1 MELRYHPLLSHRGIP
16 SWPPV
21 WVPFKS
27 DDKKPTLR
35 GEIGTL
41 KYTLSNALSGKCY
54 LLVDHYQL
62 SYIGC
67 LFCDDAAFC
76 SQIAAAL
83 EDNRGRTIK
92 EIGDLN
98 LSFTL

>member
-41 KYTLSNALSGKCY
+41 KYTFETLSLENAVC
-54 LLVDHYQL
+54 
-62 SYIGC
+62 
-67 LFCDDAAFC
+67 
-76 SQIAAAL
+76 
-83 EDNRGRTIK
+83 
-92 EIGDLN
+92 
-98 LSFTL
+98 